1 MIKDFVSNFITDV
14 CFVLGIDVPRVTQ
27 DFQDICIDTQKDQ
40 FAGDVFFV
48 SAIDDP
54 DSEFL
59 FCIAHDLRVR
69 WQFLTNAEHY
79 DFKSAEEIGLD
90 NFDDQPAEVDAV
102 AFATLY
108 MLFYFQLLEKLV
120 SLKPHTRELLKKRM
134 EEVTQEVFF

>member
-27 DFQDICIDTQKDQ
+27 DFQDICIDTRKDQ

-108 MLFYFQLLEKLV
+108 MLFYFPLLEKLV

>member
-27 DFQDICIDTQKDQ
+27 DFQDICIDTRKDQ

-90 NFDDQPAEVDAV
+90 NFDDQSAEVDAV

>member
-14 CFVLGIDVPRVTQ
+14 CFVLGIDDPRETQ
-27 DFQDICIDTQKDQ
+27 DFQDICIDTRKDQ

>member
-27 DFQDICIDTQKDQ
+27 DFQDICIDTRKDQ

-90 NFDDQPAEVDAV
+90 NFHDQPAEVDAV